1 MKPESLEETIRRYRS
16 QLLQYQS
23 RSAPP
28 AERLP
33 APAPDPEPSA
43 PARIPTPE
51 PPAPEPAPESSPDG
65 VGTLVAAVTT
75 AREALP
81 VAGADVML
89 SRRDAQGTHLLYFLE
104 TDRSGRTPVMQ
115 LPAPAASQSESPGS
129 AAPYAVYDLRVFA
142 DGYVPAV
149 QTNVRVFGGTAG
161 TIPIT
166 LIPAERP

>member
-1 MKPESLEETIRRYRS
+1 MGILEKFSLAGKGAFVTGG
-16 QLLQYQS
+16 
-23 RSAPP
+23 
-28 AERLP
+28 
-33 APAPDPEPSA
+33 
-43 PARIPTPE
+43 ARGIGK
-51 PPAPEPAPESSPDG
+51 S
-65 VGTLVAAVTT
+65 VAQAFV
-75 AREALP
+75 E
-81 VAGADVML
+81 AGADVML

-149 QTNVRVFGGTAG
+149 QTDVRVFGGTAG

>member
-33 APAPDPEPSA
+33 APAPALAPDPEL
-43 PARIPTPE
+43 PA
-51 PPAPEPAPESSPDG
+51 PAPEPTPAPSPDG

-149 QTNVRVFGGTAG
+149 QTDVRVFGGTAG

-166 LIPAERP
+166 LIPAKRP

>member
-33 APAPDPEPSA
+33 APAPALAPDPEL
-43 PARIPTPE
+43 PA
-51 PPAPEPAPESSPDG
+51 PAPEPTPAPSPDG

-115 LPAPAASQSESPGS
+115 LSAPAASQSESPGS

-149 QTNVRVFGGTAG
+149 QTDVRVFGGTAG

>member
-33 APAPDPEPSA
+33 APAPALAPDPEL
-43 PARIPTPE
+43 PA
-51 PPAPEPAPESSPDG
+51 PAPEPTPAPSPDG

-75 AREALP
+75 AREARP

-89 SRRDAQGTHLLYFLE
+89 SRRDAQGTQLLYFLE

-149 QTNVRVFGGTAG
+149 QTDVRVFGGTAG

>member
-33 APAPDPEPSA
+33 EPAPALAPDPEL
-43 PARIPTPE
+43 PA
-51 PPAPEPAPESSPDG
+51 PAPEPTPAPSPDG

-149 QTNVRVFGGTAG
+149 QTDVRVFGGTAG

>member
-33 APAPDPEPSA
+33 APAPALAPDPEL
-43 PARIPTPE
+43 PA
-51 PPAPEPAPESSPDG
+51 PAPEPTPVPSPDG

-149 QTNVRVFGGTAG
+149 QTDVRVFGGTAG

>member
-33 APAPDPEPSA
+33 APAPALAPDPEL
-43 PARIPTPE
+43 PA
-51 PPAPEPAPESSPDG
+51 PAPEPTPAPSPDG

-142 DGYVPAV
+142 DGYVPAA
-149 QTNVRVFGGTAG
+149 QTDVRVFGGTAG

>member
-1 MKPESLEETIRRYRS
+1 MKPESLEETIRRNRS

-33 APAPDPEPSA
+33 APAPALAPDPEL
-43 PARIPTPE
+43 PA
-51 PPAPEPAPESSPDG
+51 PAPEPTPAPSPDG

-149 QTNVRVFGGTAG
+149 QTDVRVFGGTAG

>member
-23 RSAPP
+23 CSAPP

-33 APAPDPEPSA
+33 APAPALAPDPEL
-43 PARIPTPE
+43 PA
-51 PPAPEPAPESSPDG
+51 PAPEPTPAPSPDG

-149 QTNVRVFGGTAG
+149 QTDVRVFGGTAG

>member
-33 APAPDPEPSA
+33 APAPALAPDPEL
-43 PARIPTPE
+43 PA
-51 PPAPEPAPESSPDG
+51 PAPEPTPAPSPDG

-149 QTNVRVFGGTAG
+149 RTDVRVFGGTAG

>member
-33 APAPDPEPSA
+33 AAASALAPDPEL
-43 PARIPTPE
+43 PA
-51 PPAPEPAPESSPDG
+51 PAPEPTPAPSPDG

-129 AAPYAVYDLRVFA
+129 AAPYADPSQFPPFHVSAEAYEQCIINLCGNCEISPVGRKK
-142 DGYVPAV
+142 
-149 QTNVRVFGGTAG
+149 FGRRAYT
-161 TIPIT
+161 
-166 LIPAERP
+166 

>member
-33 APAPDPEPSA
+33 APAPALAPDPEL
-43 PARIPTPE
+43 PA
-51 PPAPEPAPESSPDG
+51 PAPEPTPAPSPDG

-129 AAPYAVYDLRVFA
+129 ATPYAVYDLRVFA

-149 QTNVRVFGGTAG
+149 QTDVRVFGGTAG

>member
-33 APAPDPEPSA
+33 APAPALAPDPEL
-43 PARIPTPE
+43 PA
-51 PPAPEPAPESSPDG
+51 PAPEPTPAPSPDG

-89 SRRDAQGTHLLYFLE
+89 SRRDAQ
-104 TDRSGRTPVMQ
+104 VMQ

-149 QTNVRVFGGTAG
+149 QTDVRVFGGTAG

>member
-33 APAPDPEPSA
+33 APAPALAPDPEL
-43 PARIPTPE
+43 PA
-51 PPAPEPAPESSPDG
+51 PAPEPTPAPSPDG
-65 VGTLVAAVTT
+65 VGTMVAAVTT

-149 QTNVRVFGGTAG
+149 QTDVRVFGGTAG

>member
-33 APAPDPEPSA
+33 APAPALAPDPEL
-43 PARIPTPE
+43 PA
-51 PPAPEPAPESSPDG
+51 PAPEPTPALSPDG

-149 QTNVRVFGGTAG
+149 QTDVRVFGGTAG

>member
-33 APAPDPEPSA
+33 APAPALAPDPEL
-43 PARIPTPE
+43 PA
-51 PPAPEPAPESSPDG
+51 PAPEPTPAPSPDG

-149 QTNVRVFGGTAG
+149 QTDVRVFGGTAG

>member
-33 APAPDPEPSA
+33 APAPALAPDPEL
-43 PARIPTPE
+43 PA
-51 PPAPEPAPESSPDG
+51 PAPEPTPAPSPDG

-104 TDRSGRTPVMQ
+104 TDRSGHTPVMQ

-149 QTNVRVFGGTAG
+149 QTDVRVFGGTAG

>member
-33 APAPDPEPSA
+33 APAPALA
-43 PARIPTPE
+43 PDSELPA
-51 PPAPEPAPESSPDG
+51 PAPEPTPAPSPDG

-149 QTNVRVFGGTAG
+149 QTDVRVFGGTAG

>member
-33 APAPDPEPSA
+33 APAPALAPDPEL
-43 PARIPTPE
+43 PA
-51 PPAPEPAPESSPDG
+51 PAPEQTPAPSPDG

-149 QTNVRVFGGTAG
+149 QTDVRVFGGTAG

>member
-33 APAPDPEPSA
+33 APAPALAPDPEL
-43 PARIPTPE
+43 PA
-51 PPAPEPAPESSPDG
+51 PAPEPTPAPSPDG

-149 QTNVRVFGGTAG
+149 QTDVRVFGGPAG
-161 TIPIT
+161 TIPLT

>member
-33 APAPDPEPSA
+33 AAAPALAPDPEL
-43 PARIPTPE
+43 PA
-51 PPAPEPAPESSPDG
+51 PAPEPTPAPSPDG

-142 DGYVPAV
+142 DGYVPAA
-149 QTNVRVFGGTAG
+149 QTDVRVFGGTAG

>member
-23 RSAPP
+23 RSTPP

-33 APAPDPEPSA
+33 APAPALAPDPEL
-43 PARIPTPE
+43 PA
-51 PPAPEPAPESSPDG
+51 PAPEPTPAPSPDG

-149 QTNVRVFGGTAG
+149 QTDVRVFGGTAG

>member
-33 APAPDPEPSA
+33 APAPALAPDPEL
-43 PARIPTPE
+43 PA
-51 PPAPEPAPESSPDG
+51 PAPEPTPAPSPDG

-115 LPAPAASQSESPGS
+115 LPAPAASQSE
-129 AAPYAVYDLRVFA
+129 
-142 DGYVPAV
+142 
-149 QTNVRVFGGTAG
+149 
-161 TIPIT
+161 
-166 LIPAERP
+166 